1 MSHSNRSRPIWV
13 GAAAASALVIVLLLG
28 LPTAPPAGQTAALRV
43 HLDPETGEIVPV
55 TGLDKAELERQMSQ
69 MLNRS
74 SAGLREVRHA
84 DGGVSVDLEGRFQ
97 SLSVATTDSTGAVQT
112 RCVTN
117 GQESRDFLNGA
128 DAPCHHDG
136 TKE

>member
-1 MSHSNRSRPIWV
+1 MSHSTRPGPMWL
-13 GAAAASALVIVLLLG
+13 AAAATSALVIVLLLG
-28 LPTAPPAGQTAALRV
+28 LPTAPAVNHAAALRV
-43 HLDPETGEIVPV
+43 QLDPETGEIVPV
-55 TGLDKAELERQMSQ
+55 TGLDKAELDRQMSQ

-84 DGGVSVDLEGRFQ
+84 DGSVSVDLEGRFQ
-97 SLSVATTDSTGAVQT
+97 SLSVATTDSTGAVRT

-117 GQESRDFLNGA
+117 GQESREFFDGA
-128 DAPCHHDG
+128 GTPCRHDG